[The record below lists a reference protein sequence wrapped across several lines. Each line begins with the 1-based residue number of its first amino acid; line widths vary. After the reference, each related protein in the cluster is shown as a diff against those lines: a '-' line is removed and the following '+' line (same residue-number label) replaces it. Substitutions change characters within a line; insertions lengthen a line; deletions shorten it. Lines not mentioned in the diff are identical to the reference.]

1 MRTKTKILIATTA
14 GLAIAAAAATVSV
27 ATGSDD
33 RPLEG
38 TALDR
43 TTSAA
48 LAYTGQGTVIE
59 TEAGDDG
66 ATYEAEV
73 RLDDGSVVEVQ
84 LDERFEAIGSTPD
97 DDSGEASD
105 D

>member
-1 MRTKTKILIATTA
+1 MRTKTKVLTATAA
-14 GLAIAAAAATVSV
+14 GLAIAAAAGTVSL

-38 TALDR
+38 
-43 TTSAA
+43 AA
-48 LAYTGQGTVIE
+48 LERATTAALGHTGQGTVIE

-73 RLDDGSVVEVQ
+73 RLNDGSVVEVQ
-84 LDERFEAIGSTPD
+84 LDERFEVMGSTAD
-97 DDSGEASD
+97 DDSDEAGGA
-105 D
+105 